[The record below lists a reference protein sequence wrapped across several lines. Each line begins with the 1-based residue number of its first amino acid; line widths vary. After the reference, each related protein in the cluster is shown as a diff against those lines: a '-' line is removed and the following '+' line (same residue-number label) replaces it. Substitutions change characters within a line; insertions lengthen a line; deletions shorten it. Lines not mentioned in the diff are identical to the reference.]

1 MNYVL
6 IDGNNM
12 ACRSC
17 FANKDLV
24 NSEGVSTGA
33 HYGFFNSIFSLK
45 RQFPNAQFLVAWD
58 SKSKRRVQESKE
70 AVLKG
75 IIPEHYKEN
84 RKKKP
89 LLKPLEDFYASH
101 DLLKK
106 ALGKIGIPQIHMSG
120 YEADDILV
128 AYARVLT
135 ASGDNEATI
144 VTSDRDYYQALS
156 DRIHIWDG
164 MKSVTKT
171 LETLKAELGVTPSQY
186 IDCGALMGD
195 DGDNIFGVPGWGEK
209 TTLKEIIANGSWEKV
224 MENAKKVVEPLREK
238 YPDLNTYNNIVECDF
253 FSIKEYLDTSDSKE
267 ELEQEISNLRKY
279 VTVIKDSPE
288 GIKYEQTEGQKMF
301 EELATAKT
309 EKLNAKWPDIYFNQ
323 PYTGVAYA
331 IEKGLVKLPKTT
343 INLVMF
349 EDRVRLAYSLKKI
362 DEDIDSLPEIVNGDV
377 DIDKLF
383 EYFDY
388 YEMES
393 LKSQALELFGQKVF

>member
-1 MNYVL
+1 MNYLLV
-6 IDGNNM
+6 DGNNL
-12 ACRSC
+12 AVRNA

-24 NSEGVSTGA
+24 NSEGVATGA

-45 RQFPNAQFLVAWD
+45 RQFSNSQLLVAWD
-58 SKSKRRVQESKE
+58 SKSKRRVQESKD
-70 AVLKG
+70 AVINN

-120 YEADDILV
+120 YEADDVIV
-128 AYARVLT
+128 TYARLLT
-135 ASGDNEATI
+135 QSGENEVTI

-156 DRIHIWDG
+156 DRVYIWDG

-171 LETLKAELGVTPSQY
+171 LETLKTELGITPSQY
-186 IDCGALMGD
+186 IDYGALMGD
-195 DGDNIFGVPGWGEK
+195 AGDNIFGVPGWGEK
-209 TTLKEIIANGSWEKV
+209 TALKEITAHGSWEKV
-224 MENAKKVVEPLREK
+224 VDNYKKTLQPLREK
-238 YPDLNTYNNIVECDF
+238 YPDLNTYNNIVECEFFTFKDF
-253 FSIKEYLDTSDSKE
+253 LKDASEKENLEKE
-267 ELEQEISNLRKY
+267 IATLKQYATIVKESE
-279 VTVIKDSPE
+279 T

-323 PYTGVAYA
+323 PFTGVAYA
-331 IEKGLVKLPKTT
+331 LEKGLVKIPKTT

-362 DEDIDSLPEIVNGDV
+362 DEDIDYLPEITNGD
-377 DIDKLF
+377 IDLNKLF

-393 LKSQALELFGQKVF
+393 LKSQAQELFS